1 MENEIEKVTES
12 VTNEN
17 VENEKV
23 IESVTFSKKT
33 IHCFHKFV
41 SFHERRRCIK
51 CGMEID

>member
-1 MENEIEKVTES
+1 MENADKKVTES

-23 IESVTFSKKT
+23 IESVTFLENT
-33 IHCFHKFV
+33 MHCFHKFV
-41 SFHERRRCIK
+41 SFHDRRRCIK